1 MYSLFDGKR
10 GARRDWTMGGD
21 TNTDSDV
28 YHDANA
34 DADVTARL
42 ESIERKV
49 DELLAML
56 RPVSDHAAWVDGLRS
71 TLSRLNLVSD
81 VRRIE

>member
-1 MYSLFDGKR
+1 
-10 GARRDWTMGGD
+10 MGGD
-21 TNTDSDV
+21 
-28 YHDANA
+28 A
-34 DADVTARL
+34 DADTNDDDDELYHDTKTETNVTARL

-56 RPVSDHAAWVDGLRS
+56 RPVSDHAAWVDGLRT

>member
-1 MYSLFDGKR
+1 
-10 GARRDWTMGGD
+10 MGGD
-21 TNTDSDV
+21 DGTDDDDL
-28 YHDANA
+28 YHDTNA
-34 DADVTARL
+34 ESNVSTRL

-56 RPVSDHAAWVDGLRS
+56 RPVSDHAAWVDGLRT

>member
-1 MYSLFDGKR
+1 
-10 GARRDWTMGGD
+10 MGGD
-21 TNTDSDV
+21 TYDDV
-28 YHDANA
+28 YHDADTNA
-34 DADVTARL
+34 DQMAEENADVTVRL

-56 RPVSDHAAWVDGLRS
+56 RPVSDHAAWVDGLRG

>member
-1 MYSLFDGKR
+1 
-10 GARRDWTMGGD
+10 MGGG
-21 TNTDSDV
+21 SHGDV
-28 YHDANA
+28 YHDADSQEN
-34 DADVTARL
+34 ADVTARL

-49 DELLAML
+49 DEILAML

-71 TLSRLNLVSD
+71 TLSRLNIVSD

>member
-1 MYSLFDGKR
+1 
-10 GARRDWTMGGD
+10 MGVNDATDDDELYHD
-21 TNTDSDV
+21 TNAETNVS
-28 YHDANA
+28 
-34 DADVTARL
+34 ARL
-42 ESIERKV
+42 ESIEQKV

-56 RPVSDHAAWVDGLRS
+56 RPVSDHAAWVDGLRT

>member
-1 MYSLFDGKR
+1 
-10 GARRDWTMGGD
+10 MGGD
-21 TNTDSDV
+21 ADADADTNADDEL
-28 YHDANA
+28 YHDTNA
-34 DADVTARL
+34 DAEADVSARL

-56 RPVSDHAAWVDGLRS
+56 RPVSDHAAWVDGLRT